1 MSGPV
6 KRRAYTSTLR
16 AEQAAATR
24 TRILD
29 SAHALFVKQGYPATT
44 LTHVAVAAGVA
55 ADTVLHIFG
64 SKKGLLR
71 AVLDVTV
78 GGDEA
83 DMPVLDRQGPQAM
96 RRETDQRRQIAMLS
110 RGITEQLG
118 RIRPVDDILRS
129 ASLVDAGARA
139 LRDDLQLRQRRQAMK
154 QVVSWIAAN
163 GDLKNKMSVETA
175 ADIVWTVTSPEVHH
189 LLRDQCGWDAQNYQA
204 WLHDTLESALLPTRT
219 ARDRR
224 TTSG

>member
-29 SAHALFVKQGYPATT
+29 SAHALFVEHGYPATT

-64 SKKGLLR
+64 SKKGLLT

-83 DMPVLDRQGPQAM
+83 EMPVLDRQGPQAM

-163 GDLKNKMSVETA
+163 GDLKNKMSVENA
-175 ADIVWTVTSPEVHH
+175 ADIVWAMTSPEVHH
-189 LLRDQCGWDAQNYQA
+189 LLRDQCGWDPQQYQA